1 VLKLILHLECKK
13 ELAVLQSRRHHSFIV
28 DSLVHQPSERDAML
42 ENNPNKK
49 FYTDLYGFLRATYHY
64 ERKLAAAFDLGYRE
78 IYVLQYLRLK
88 SPARITEIAK
98 ELNLPMFTT
107 SRMIHRL
114 EKKQFV
120 QKVQDTVD
128 RRNIFVSLQP
138 GGDKIVDE
146 IEKQLFEQIKASK
159 FSREEVR
166 AFLRT
171 AEKMSELLE
180 MTRPIR

>member
-1 VLKLILHLECKK
+1 
-13 ELAVLQSRRHHSFIV
+13 
-28 DSLVHQPSERDAML
+28 ML
-42 ENNPNKK
+42 ENNPNNK

-98 ELNLPMFTT
+98 ELNLPMFTA

-114 EKKQFV
+114 EKKQYV
-120 QKVQDTVD
+120 TKIQDTVD
-128 RRNIFVSLQP
+128 RRNVFVSLQP

-146 IEKQLFEQIKASK
+146 IERQLNKQINVSK
-159 FSREEVR
+159 FSHEELET
-166 AFLRT
+166 FLKT
-171 AEKMSELLE
+171 TEKLSELLE
-180 MTRPIR
+180 MTQPVR

>member
-1 VLKLILHLECKK
+1 
-13 ELAVLQSRRHHSFIV
+13 
-28 DSLVHQPSERDAML
+28 VHQPSERDAML